1 MSPTNPSG
9 TAPRPAALP
18 NAEDARLR
26 VAFGASG
33 DVVYDWCIGDGRI
46 AWTGD
51 VAGMLGL
58 PDCIELETA
67 DGFQSRIGPDD
78 VPARALAL
86 SRHLDD
92 GLPFACE
99 YKLRR
104 GDGGFEWVQERGVAE
119 RGQGGRFE
127 RLVGS
132 LRVVTEQKVREHRL
146 ERLAYYDELT
156 GRLNRVRLLQYL
168 DGAIARSRTDGGRV
182 AFLVVNIDNLGMLND
197 AYGYDVADAVI
208 VDVARWIGDALP
220 TGALLG
226 RVGGNQFGVILEN
239 SGDREMGDTAERI
252 LESVRTAVIETAA
265 GPIIVTVT
273 MGGVTAPDLA
283 SDSKAAFGRA
293 EEALAQA
300 KRAGRDRFVSYRHS
314 AELIEQRHRSL
325 ATGDRVLRALKERRL
340 KLAYQPIVGVGDRRP
355 LMYESLLRM
364 LTDDGEVIPA
374 GSFMAAVEEL
384 GLIRL
389 VDRYTLEMAVEELV
403 RSPDTVLTVNVSGMT
418 AADASS
424 LTGMLDLVK
433 AHRNVADRLV
443 LEITETVAMQDIANS
458 ARFVASLRDL
468 GCRVA
473 LDDFGAG
480 YTSFRHLKSL
490 DVDLVKIDGQFVQGV
505 AEDADNQLFVKTLL
519 TLSKGLGLRTVAE
532 CVENERDERFL
543 RDNGVDLLQGYFY
556 GRPELG
562 RPWAPAEAAP
572 GPRRQ
577 TPAA

>member
-1 MSPTNPSG
+1 MRPIKPPG
-9 TAPRPAALP
+9 TAQRPAVPP
-18 NAEDARLR
+18 NTEAERLR
-26 VAFGASG
+26 LAFGASG
-33 DVVYDWCIGDGRI
+33 DAVYDWQVTEGRI
-46 AWTGD
+46 SWSGNA
-51 VAGMLGL
+51 AGMLGL
-58 PDCIELETA
+58 SDCAELETA

-78 VPARALAL
+78 VPTRSLAL

-92 GLPFACE
+92 NAPFACE

-104 GDGGFEWVQERGVAE
+104 GDGGFEWVHERGVAE
-119 RGQGGRFE
+119 RGPDGKFE

-132 LRVVTEQKVREHRL
+132 LRIVTEQKVREHRL

-168 DGAIARSRTDGGRV
+168 NGAVERAQAGSRSA
-182 AFLVVNIDNLGMLND
+182 AFMVVNVDNLGTLND
-197 AYGYDVADAVI
+197 AYGYDVADVVI
-208 VDVARWIGDALP
+208 VDVARRVGDALP
-220 TGALLG
+220 PGSLLG
-226 RVGGNQFGVILEN
+226 RVGGNQFGVILE
-239 SGDREMGDTAERI
+239 DCDEVEMTDTAERI

-273 MGGVTAPDLA
+273 IGGVTAPDLA
-283 SDSKAAFGRA
+283 EDSKAAFGRA

-314 AELIEQRHRSL
+314 AEVIEQRRRSM

-340 KLAYQPIVGVGDRRP
+340 KLAYQPIVDIGDCRP
-355 LMYESLLRM
+355 RMYESLLRM
-364 LTDDGEVIPA
+364 LTDDGEVISA

-403 RSPDTVLTVNVSGMT
+403 QSPDTTLTVNVSGMT
-418 AADASS
+418 AADANA

-433 AHRNVADRLV
+433 AHQTVADRLV
-443 LEITETVAMQDIANS
+443 LEITETVAMQDIENS
-458 ARFVASLRDL
+458 AQFVASLRAL

-490 DVDLVKIDGQFVQGV
+490 AVDLVKIDGQFVQGV
-505 AEDADNQLFVKTLL
+505 ADDADNQLFVKTLL
-519 TLSKGLGLRTVAE
+519 TLAKGLGLRTVAE
-532 CVENERDERFL
+532 CVENEQDARFL
-543 RDNGVDLLQGYFY
+543 RENGVDLLQGYLY

-562 RPWAPAEAAP
+562 RPWAPASANLK
-572 GPRRQ
+572 RQ
-577 TPAA
+577 NPAA